1 MRRQRFVSLLTRLV
15 EVRLQVRP
23 APADTTSATKDPVTA
38 CLPHWATTV
47 VLRATSA
54 FTELT
59 AVNWGWAQLWELTA
73 GTSTKSV
80 EADTAEHRLLTTLVT
95 DSAVLSTTKATNERI
110 IMAN

>member
-1 MRRQRFVSLLTRLV
+1 VQ
-15 EVRLQVRP
+15 LQVRP
-23 APADTTSATKDPVTA
+23 APADTTSATKVPVTA

-59 AVNWGWAQLWELTA
+59 AVNSDWVQLWEPTA

-80 EADTAEHRLLTTLVT
+80 AADTEEHRLLTTLDT
-95 DSAVLSTTKATNERI
+95 DSAVLSTTKDIRCGI
-110 IMAN
+110 IVAN